1 MTLKE
6 RHQKVEDNLG
16 LVHACARRFAGKGVD
31 YEDIVSAG
39 CIGLIK
45 AIDSFDE
52 SKGFKL
58 STYAVPAILG
68 EIKRI
73 WRDGGSLKVSR
84 RLKELSMKISRLND
98 QSLREN
104 GRELT
109 LNELSEKLEAST
121 EDIAEAIAS
130 QRLPMS
136 LSQYNDEDEE
146 QEISIP
152 VASCEESLTESLSL
166 KKAVEELSDKDKALI
181 TLRYFKNKTQSA
193 TAKELNMTQV
203 QVSRR
208 EKKLLQI
215 LRNKMTAG

>member
-6 RHQKVEDNLG
+6 RHKKVEENLG
-16 LVHACARRFAGKGVD
+16 LVHACARKFTGKGVD

-52 SKGFKL
+52 TKGFRL

-73 WRDGGSLKVSR
+73 WRDGGSVKVSR
-84 RLKELSMKISRLND
+84 KLKELSIKISRLNERN
-98 QSLREN
+98 LREH

-109 LNELSEKLEAST
+109 LTELSEALSANVDDISEAL
-121 EDIAEAIAS
+121 AA
-130 QRLPMS
+130 QRIPVS

-152 VASCEESLTESLSL
+152 VPSCEESLTESLSL
-166 KKAVEELSDKDKALI
+166 KKAVEELNDKDQALI
-181 TLRYFKNKTQSA
+181 TLRYFKNKTQTA

-215 LRNKMTAG
+215 LRNKMDY

>member
-6 RHQKVEDNLG
+6 RHKKVEENLG
-16 LVHACARRFAGKGVD
+16 LVHACARKFTGKGVD

-52 SKGFKL
+52 TKGFRL

-73 WRDGGSLKVSR
+73 WRDGGSVKVSR
-84 RLKELSMKISRLND
+84 KLKELSIKISRLNERK
-98 QSLREN
+98 LREH

-109 LNELSEKLEAST
+109 LTELSEALSANVDDISEAL
-121 EDIAEAIAS
+121 AA
-130 QRLPMS
+130 QRIPVS

-152 VASCEESLTESLSL
+152 VPSCEESLTESLSL
-166 KKAVEELSDKDKALI
+166 KKAVEELNDKDQALI
-181 TLRYFKNKTQSA
+181 TLRYFKNKTQTA

-215 LRNKMTAG
+215 LRNKMDY

>member
-6 RHQKVEDNLG
+6 RHKKVEENLG
-16 LVHACARRFAGKGVD
+16 LVHACARKFTGKGVD

-52 SKGFKL
+52 TKGFRL

-73 WRDGGSLKVSR
+73 WRDGGSVKVSR
-84 RLKELSMKISRLND
+84 KLKELSIKISRLNERN
-98 QSLREN
+98 LREH

-109 LNELSEKLEAST
+109 LTELSEALSANVDDISEAL
-121 EDIAEAIAS
+121 AA
-130 QRLPMS
+130 QRIPVS

-152 VASCEESLTESLSL
+152 VPSCEESLTESLSL
-166 KKAVEELSDKDKALI
+166 KKAVEELSNKDQALI
-181 TLRYFKNKTQSA
+181 TLRYFKNKTQTA

-215 LRNKMTAG
+215 LRNKMDY

>member
-6 RHQKVEDNLG
+6 RHKKVEENLG
-16 LVHACARRFAGKGVD
+16 LVHACARKFTGKGVD

-52 SKGFKL
+52 TKGFRL

-73 WRDGGSLKVSR
+73 WRDGGSVKVSR
-84 RLKELSMKISRLND
+84 KLKELSIKISRLNERN
-98 QSLREN
+98 LREY

-109 LNELSEKLEAST
+109 LTELSEALSANVDDISEAL
-121 EDIAEAIAS
+121 AA
-130 QRLPMS
+130 QRIPVS

-152 VASCEESLTESLSL
+152 VPSCEESLTESLSL
-166 KKAVEELSDKDKALI
+166 KKAVEELSNKDQALI
-181 TLRYFKNKTQSA
+181 TLRYFKNKTQTA

-215 LRNKMTAG
+215 LRNKMDY

>member
-6 RHQKVEDNLG
+6 RHKKVEENLG
-16 LVHACARRFAGKGVD
+16 LVHACARKFTGKGVD

-52 SKGFKL
+52 TKGFRL

-73 WRDGGSLKVSR
+73 WRDGGSVKVSR
-84 RLKELSMKISRLND
+84 KLKELSIKISRLNERN
-98 QSLREN
+98 LREH

-109 LNELSEKLEAST
+109 LTELSEALSANVDDISEAL
-121 EDIAEAIAS
+121 AA
-130 QRLPMS
+130 QRIPVS

-152 VASCEESLTESLSL
+152 VPSCEESLTESLSL
-166 KKAVEELSDKDKALI
+166 KKAVEELSDKDQALI
-181 TLRYFKNKTQSA
+181 TLRYFKNKTQTA

-215 LRNKMTAG
+215 LRNKMDY

>member
-6 RHQKVEDNLG
+6 RHKKVEENLG
-16 LVHACARRFAGKGVD
+16 LVHACAKKFTGKGVD

-52 SKGFKL
+52 TKGFRL

-73 WRDGGSLKVSR
+73 WRDGGSVKVSR
-84 RLKELSMKISRLND
+84 KLKELSIKISRLNERN
-98 QSLREN
+98 LREH

-109 LNELSEKLEAST
+109 LTELSEALSANVDDISEAL
-121 EDIAEAIAS
+121 AA
-130 QRLPMS
+130 QRIPVS

-152 VASCEESLTESLSL
+152 VPSCEESLTESLSL
-166 KKAVEELSDKDKALI
+166 KKAVEELSDKDQALI
-181 TLRYFKNKTQSA
+181 TLRYFKNKTQTA

-215 LRNKMTAG
+215 LRNKMDY

>member
-6 RHQKVEDNLG
+6 RHKKVEENLG
-16 LVHACARRFAGKGVD
+16 LVHACAKKFTGKGVD

-52 SKGFKL
+52 TKGFRL

-73 WRDGGSLKVSR
+73 WRDGGSVKVSR
-84 RLKELSMKISRLND
+84 KLKELSIKISRLNERN
-98 QSLREN
+98 LREH

-109 LNELSEKLEAST
+109 LTELSEALSVNVDDISEAL
-121 EDIAEAIAS
+121 AA
-130 QRLPMS
+130 QRIPVS

-152 VASCEESLTESLSL
+152 VPSCEESLTESLSL
-166 KKAVEELSDKDKALI
+166 KKAVEELSDKDQALI
-181 TLRYFKNKTQSA
+181 TLRYFKNKTQTA

-215 LRNKMTAG
+215 LRDKMDY